1 MLIRNISGKNY
12 NKIFK
17 NVGDDIDAN
26 SSYRD
31 YSSRNSNLFDN

>member
-1 MLIRNISGKNY
+1 MPERNKY
-12 NKIFK
+12 ADENKVFK